1 MMARP
6 YQAEH
11 NRDQKDQHER
21 RNPQPHAVPDS
32 IDVRHDGSSRP
43 FSVLACP
50 RARRR
55 ASLITRRRFA
65 HLLSG
70 DQAGLYGERG
80 GAINN
85 GNRLIRATAAFGPGN
100 ILRVA
105 LVLHNSR
112 AVKGNVAR
120 SASHANTAGRQKR
133 ASEQQIR
140 AQPSASARTPRWTL
154 GELSSAHA
162 FPPTQ
167 TPALTEEPMTTC
179 AVCGSHA
186 ISITCSNLREF
197 RCRTCGAGWLEIDQ
211 PDPSPRP
218 AERLMAQLA
227 RRVAAGIG
235 DIRKATTG
243 FVFARRAEDCTL
255 SSLPEYEDTE
265 TLARNGAVVHNRPP
279 CGEATTGTTHLTR

>member
-1 MMARP
+1 MKVAFEFRPMVAAVAGCIEASLVIAWNRGLTPPLSRRRNISAPDLHQSEQTRRARDQEDQVTGRPQRRRLMMARP

-11 NRDQKDQHER
+11 NRGQKDQHER

-55 ASLITRRRFA
+55 ASWITRRRFA

-85 GNRLIRATAAFGPGN
+85 GNRLIRATAAFGTGN
-100 ILRVA
+100 ILRLA

-112 AVKGNVAR
+112 AVQGNVAR

-154 GELSSAHA
+154 GQLSSAHA
-162 FPPTQ
+162 FPP
-167 TPALTEEPMTTC
+167 
-179 AVCGSHA
+179 
-186 ISITCSNLREF
+186 
-197 RCRTCGAGWLEIDQ
+197 
-211 PDPSPRP
+211 PRP
-218 AERLMAQLA
+218 
-227 RRVAAGIG
+227 RRS
-235 DIRKATTG
+235 
-243 FVFARRAEDCTL
+243 RR
-255 SSLPEYEDTE
+255 SQ
-265 TLARNGAVVHNRPP
+265 
-279 CGEATTGTTHLTR
+279 

>member
-1 MMARP
+1 
-6 YQAEH
+6 
-11 NRDQKDQHER
+11 
-21 RNPQPHAVPDS
+21 
-32 IDVRHDGSSRP
+32 
-43 FSVLACP
+43 
-50 RARRR
+50 
-55 ASLITRRRFA
+55 
-65 HLLSG
+65 
-70 DQAGLYGERG
+70 
-80 GAINN
+80 
-85 GNRLIRATAAFGPGN
+85 
-100 ILRVA
+100 
-105 LVLHNSR
+105 
-112 AVKGNVAR
+112 
-120 SASHANTAGRQKR
+120 
-133 ASEQQIR
+133 
-140 AQPSASARTPRWTL
+140 
-154 GELSSAHA
+154 
-162 FPPTQ
+162 
-167 TPALTEEPMTTC
+167 MTTC

-243 FVFARRAEDCTL
+243 FVFARRAEDCSL